1 AQDGSG
7 TWSNGGANWRNTDT
21 STDNQNFANG
31 DSVRIGAGASS
42 AGTITVSGTVIT
54 PNINFATTGVGT
66 YTVTGGTISMTN
78 GTITQ
83 NVNATISSILAGSN
97 ITKNGAATLTLGGS
111 SSNTFTGSF
120 SVNAGTV
127 VLNKAPNSDSQ
138 LPQAIA
144 SNVTVN
150 IGIDT
155 SSAIVQLGRSHQIA
169 DTGTVLNFTGTELLG
184 AYTFRMNGFNE
195 TVGTIKSA
203 GGIGVI
209 ENNHAS
215 NASTLTVNN
224 ATNDTFSGIIRN
236 AASTGAVLNFTKAN
250 TGTLTLTGENRW
262 GGNSFTGTTTVRG
275 GTLEVIGS
283 GALYGTTNV
292 ILSTSGTLRAVST
305 SSMSAGAGVN
315 PAATLTL
322 RGGTLEMTND
332 GTPFSGTDGTVG
344 ATTVAA
350 GASTIALTTLSPNDS
365 TLTLSSLSRN
375 KGATVNFVKPASIDR
390 IVIHSGTAATV
401 VQDHGLIGNWA
412 TVGNEFAKYQYFS
425 GNVSSSSDPG
435 VRALEAAD
443 YVTSGEADWTFESN
457 AKITGSTTLAD
468 DRRVNSLNIAA
479 AGVTTVN
486 LNGESLRVESG
497 GLLVSGTSAVTI
509 SNGALTAGTGPGSA
523 GELIIHQNS
532 SALLDITA
540 TIVNNSPH
548 RVALVKSGTGT
559 ARLSAANSFTG
570 GVYVNAGT
578 LQINNAAAIHAANT
592 LAVEGGT
599 LDLNGNDLT
608 VASLSSQDS
617 NTTGLITNTNA
628 AGGAKT
634 LTAGGD
640 NSSTSFSGQ
649 FGANLNF
656 TKTGTGTLALNQSN
670 AAYAGV
676 ITVAQGTLA
685 TGGAT
690 SLGAATGTTDRTIV
704 QAGATLDI
712 SNGINRNE
720 RLEVA
725 GHGVNG
731 LGAVVA
737 NSGDSQNIQNMTL
750 TGHTT
755 LGVNVRY
762 DFDNTLAGGGFNL
775 TKIGSGE
782 LALEGA
788 SVQNLGDVHLKQ
800 GVTTW
805 SGSADLG
812 VSTNTLYVDAA
823 ATAQFYNKNNDTKQI
838 TLAGGQLRRAGT
850 STGSVNQKIDVLN
863 GLKLEVGASSIGHS
877 NSQLVFQL
885 NEIRRDIGA
894 ALNVD
899 NNATLATTDT
909 RNDAGGIL
917 GGYLTVGRTDW
928 AKNATNG
935 DDGAIVAYTGYAL
948 NDFTAATNNVDVT
961 GTQSAANA
969 TVHTLRFAT
978 GPATL
983 NLTGTNTVTSGG
995 ILISA
1000 PQLGGGPVAISGGT
1014 LRGAAGG
1021 DLVVLMYG
1029 GATATISS
1037 NIIDNTSATALTVVG
1052 MNGSFGPT
1060 LTLTGNNTYTG
1071 GTFILGGNVTVNAI
1085 ADTGFSNLGNSAG
1098 GTDNAI
1104 TFQNDTVQNG
1114 GTLKLASTGTD
1125 SVTGRNLILLGNG
1138 KLDVGTGRRL
1148 ELSGSVL
1155 GETLLEGEGAA
1166 ATNLGISGTGTLVF
1180 SGTTSNTYTGTIMRS
1195 DGVLELN
1202 KSGGAT
1208 AIAGDVA
1215 AAGGGTIRL
1224 LQSNQI
1230 ADTSIMILGTGGT
1243 FDLAGKSEVIGGLT
1257 NVGGSVKGSSAT
1269 GESGVLETRVASG
1282 ATHIF
1287 SGTLADGTGGGTLSY
1302 TKSGAGTQVFSGLG
1316 GANSYTGNT
1325 TLTEGTL
1332 QLGNGNATGSLAT
1345 ASNVIFNGGRLA
1357 ITRSDNVTFSNVMSG
1372 SGTFAVTGTGSVT
1385 IDSGANTHAGT
1396 TEVLSGA
1403 LYVTNATGSATG
1415 STNVLVTGTGRLG
1428 GTGRISGPTTVRE
1441 GGQLTPGTTA
1451 GGSIGTL
1458 TLGDLTVNRQLAY
1471 TTPSIIFQLGS
1482 SGSIVYN
1489 DAVGISAN
1497 TGNLSAYFATKIND
1511 YESETGEHDRLLL
1524 EGTLNLDAGATIA
1537 LNNDLGYSLKAGDV
1551 LDLLDWVSLNLLN
1564 APGDRAWSSQKDL
1577 ILPTLGNGLV
1587 YDLSLFES
1595 NGIVVVVAV
1604 PEPGRAMLLLLGA
1617 IGLVLR
1623 RRRRGR

>member
-1 AQDGSG
+1 VG
-7 TWSNGGANWRNTDT
+7 TLKSTGGA
-21 STDNQNFANG
+21 
-31 DSVRIGAGASS
+31 
-42 AGTITVSGTVIT
+42 
-54 PNINFATTGVGT
+54 
-66 YTVTGGTISMTN
+66 
-78 GTITQ
+78 
-83 NVNATISSILAGSN
+83 
-97 ITKNGAATLTLGGS
+97 
-111 SSNTFTGSF
+111 
-120 SVNAGTV
+120 
-127 VLNKAPNSDSQ
+127 
-138 LPQAIA
+138 
-144 SNVTVN
+144 
-150 IGIDT
+150 GI
-155 SSAIVQLGRSHQIA
+155 
-169 DTGTVLNFTGTELLG
+169 
-184 AYTFRMNGFNE
+184 
-195 TVGTIKSA
+195 
-203 GGIGVI
+203 I
-209 ENNHAS
+209 ENNHAN

-236 AASTGAVLNFTKAN
+236 APSIIGSALHLTKAN
-250 TGTLTLTGENRW
+250 TGTLTLTG
-262 GGNSFTGTTTVRG
+262 GNTYTGTTTVRG
-275 GTLEVIGS
+275 GTLE
-283 GALYGTTNV
+283 LTGTGGGLFNTSNV
-292 ILSTSGTLRAVST
+292 ILSTSGTLKASST
-305 SSMSAGAGVN
+305 SSANVGSGVN
-315 PAATLTL
+315 AAATITL

-332 GTPFSGTDGTVG
+332 GTPVSGTDGSVG

-350 GASTIALTTLSPNDS
+350 GASTIALTTQSPNDS

-375 KGATVNFVKPASIDR
+375 KGATLNFVKPASIDR
-390 IVIHSGTAATV
+390 ILIHSGAGATV
-401 VQDHGLIGNWA
+401 VQDHGLIGGWA

-435 VRALEAAD
+435 VRALGAAD

-457 AKITGSTTLAD
+457 AKITGNTTLAD

-523 GELIIHQNS
+523 GELIVHQNS

-540 TIVNNSPH
+540 TIVNNAPH
-548 RVALVKSGTGT
+548 RVALVKSGAGT

-578 LQINNAAAIHAANT
+578 LQMNHAAAINAANT

-608 VASLSSQDS
+608 VASLSSQDT

-634 LTAGGD
+634 LTAGAD

-656 TKTGTGTLALNQSN
+656 TKTGTGALLLNQSN
-670 AAYAGV
+670 AAFAGV

-685 TGGAT
+685 TGGANA
-690 SLGAATGTTDRTIV
+690 LGAATGTADRTIV

-731 LGAVVA
+731 LGAIVA

-775 TKIGSGE
+775 TKIGGAE

-788 SVQNLGDVHLKQ
+788 NVQNFGDVHIKQ
-800 GVTTW
+800 GTATW

-812 VSTNTLYVDAA
+812 VSTNTLYVDAG
-823 ATAQFYNKNNDTKQI
+823 ATVQFYNKNNDIKEI

-863 GLKLEVGASSIGHS
+863 GLKLAVGASSITHS

-885 NEIRRDIGA
+885 NGIRRDIGA

-928 AKNATNG
+928 ATNATNG
-935 DDGAIVAYTGYAL
+935 DDGAIVAYTAYAL
-948 NDFTAATNNVDVT
+948 NDFTSATNNVNVT

-969 TVHTLRFAT
+969 TVHSLRFAT

-1000 PQLGGGPVAISGGT
+1000 PQLGGGPITISGGT

-1029 GATATISS
+1029 GASATISS
-1037 NIIDNTSATALTVVG
+1037 NIVDNTSATALTVVG
-1052 MNGSFGPT
+1052 MNGSFGPS

-1071 GTFILGGNVTVNAI
+1071 GTFILGGNVTVNVI

-1104 TFQNDTVQNG
+1104 TFQTDTVQNG
-1114 GTLKLASTGTD
+1114 GTLRLASSGTD

-1148 ELSGSVL
+1148 ELSGSVI
-1155 GETLLEGEGAA
+1155 GETLLEGEGAV
-1166 ATNLGISGTGTLVF
+1166 ATTLGLSGAGTLVF
-1180 SGTTSNTYTGTIMRS
+1180 SGTTSNTYTGTITRVE
-1195 DGVLELN
+1195 GVLELN

-1208 AIAGDVA
+1208 AIAGDVG
-1215 AAGGGTIRL
+1215 AAGGATIRL

-1230 ADTSIMILGTGGT
+1230 ADTSIMLLGAGGT

-1257 NVGGSVKGSSAT
+1257 NIGGSVKGSGAA
-1269 GESGVLETRVASG
+1269 GESGVLETRVAAG

-1287 SGTLADGTGGGTLSY
+1287 SGTLSDGTGGGTLSY
-1302 TKSGAGTQVFSGLG
+1302 TKSGAGTQVFAGS
-1316 GANSYTGNT
+1316 NSHTGNT

-1332 QLGNGNATGSLAT
+1332 QLGNGGTAGSLAT

-1357 ITRSDNVTFSNVMSG
+1357 INRSDNVTFSNAMSG
-1372 SGTFAVTGTGSVT
+1372 TGTFAAVGTGNVT
-1385 IDSGANTHAGT
+1385 IDFGANTHAGV
-1396 TEVLSGA
+1396 TEVLGGA

-1415 STNVLVTGTGRLG
+1415 STTVLVTGKGTLG
-1428 GTGRISGPTTVRE
+1428 GTGRISGHTTVRD
-1441 GGQLTPGTTA
+1441 GGQLAPGTTA

-1458 TLGDLTVNRQLAY
+1458 TLGDLTVNRQLTY
-1471 TTPSIIFQLGS
+1471 TTPSIVFQLGS

-1489 DAVGISAN
+1489 DAAGISAN
-1497 TGNLSAYFATKIND
+1497 MANLSAYFATKIND
-1511 YESETGEHDRLLL
+1511 YESETGEHDRLLI
-1524 EGTLNLDAGATIA
+1524 EGALNLDAGAT
-1537 LNNDLGYSLKAGDV
+1537 LKLDTLGYALKAGDV
-1551 LDLLDWVSLNLLN
+1551 LDLMDWVSLNLLN
-1564 APGDRAWSSQKDL
+1564 APGDRAWSTQQDL
-1577 ILPTLGNGLV
+1577 VLPTLASGLS
-1587 YDLSLFES
+1587 YDLSLFQS
-1595 NGIVVVVAV
+1595 NGIVVVVT
-1604 PEPGRAMLLLLGA
+1604 PEPGRTMLLMLGMTA
-1617 IGLVLR
+1617 LVLR
-1623 RRRRGR
+1623 RRRRA